1 MNLNNCGEKE
11 VISQADRYQ
20 KNAKVFFKD
29 KAFYHI
35 IIIRSEKLG
44 LALKDKINKI
54 KEKNL
59 TNLAILCSNNKLK
72 LFGKE
77 FSEKS
82 EESKESSKKSK
93 KPKTSS
99 IVLKSETH
107 SSNAKEEIK
116 QLRNE
121 FTLLKNSVKNS
132 IEELKTFMT
141 NSINQMNDV
150 LNSLTEQLKT
160 MNKNNDNSNNN
171 SK

>member
-1 MNLNNCGEKE
+1 M
-11 VISQADRYQ
+11 
-20 KNAKVFFKD
+20 
-29 KAFYHI
+29 
-35 IIIRSEKLG
+35 
-44 LALKDKINKI
+44 
-54 KEKNL
+54 
-59 TNLAILCSNNKLK
+59 AILCLNNKLK

-93 KPKTSS
+93 KPKTGS

-150 LNSLTEQLKT
+150 LNSLT
-160 MNKNNDNSNNN
+160 
-171 SK
+171 